1 MNMDYDELYKAEKS
15 IYCYEGT
22 NILIN
27 KFDIKNPKKL
37 NSIEREIVT
46 LKLGDY
52 KEYMTIDVRNPNLL
66 LDLHKFVFEDIYDF
80 AGKFRQENIAK
91 ENFRFAEYKYIQD
104 NYYNLMNE
112 VKKDNY
118 LVGLDIDKLS
128 EKLSYYMSELNVLH
142 PFRDGNGR
150 IIREY
155 IKLLA
160 ENSGYTL
167 TWGKKSSREIFEA
180 SVKSVHDDSDLKKC
194 IFDCL
199 EKID

>member
-1 MNMDYDELYKAEKS
+1 MENDCDDMYKAEKS
-15 IYCYEGT
+15 IYCDDGT

-27 KFDIKNPKKL
+27 KFNLKDQKKL

-52 KEYMTIDVRNPNLL
+52 YEYMTIDVRNPNLL

-91 ENFRFAEYKYIQD
+91 ENFRFAEFKYVQD
-104 NYYNLMNE
+104 SYYDLMNE
-112 VKKDNY
+112 FKKDNY
-118 LVGLDIDKLS
+118 LVGLDK
-128 EKLSYYMSELNVLH
+128 EKLSKKLAYYMAELNVLH

-155 IKLLA
+155 IKLVA
-160 ENSGYTL
+160 KNDAYEL
-167 TWGKKSSREIFEA
+167 TWSKKDPKDIFEA
-180 SVKSVHDDSDLKKC
+180 SVKSVHDDKDLTKC
-194 IFDCL
+194 IYDCL